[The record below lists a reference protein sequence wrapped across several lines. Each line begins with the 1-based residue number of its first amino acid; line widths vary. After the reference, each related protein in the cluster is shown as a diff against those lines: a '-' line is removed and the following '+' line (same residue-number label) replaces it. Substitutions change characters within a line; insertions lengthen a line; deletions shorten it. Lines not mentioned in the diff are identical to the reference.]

1 MRESPY
7 GKLRLKKGSEF
18 RGMIFELIYGFG
30 FVRPKTQTKKK
41 AKSKTIMRAM
51 GTMNIILRALSQHH
65 LGENLQ
71 KEFHLTRG

>member
-1 MRESPY
+1 MGR
-7 GKLRLKKGSEF
+7 
-18 RGMIFELIYGFG
+18 
-30 FVRPKTQTKKK
+30 VRRDPKPKPNK

-71 KEFHLTRG
+71 KEFHLTRGLMIDHVHPRAHPAL